1 VAEPAAISGRAA
13 RWREHNAERRQLI
26 VSAAIRAVEA
36 APAGADLSVQ
46 SVADE
51 AGLVRTVIYR
61 HFDGKP
67 ELVRAVQAHIVA
79 ELRDALD
86 FEISLDRSFQQVINA
101 AVATYVTWADENP
114 NLLAIIER
122 DVADGEPSELSRGID
137 HLAQRILAMVR
148 LGADL
153 MEMEIRGVDYAT
165 LETVAY
171 GIIGQVRGTV
181 GHWIRFAPRH
191 PSPSDL
197 ARILSRSL
205 WFQVAGQ
212 AKDVGVELNPSTAL
226 RELFAAGNTS
236 VT

>member
-1 VAEPAAISGRAA
+1 MAESAAISGRAA
-13 RWREHNAERRQLI
+13 RWREHNAERRQRI

-67 ELVRAVQAHIVA
+67 ELVRAVQAHVVA
-79 ELRDALD
+79 DLRDALD
-86 FEISLDRSFQQVINA
+86 TDIRLDRSLQQILNA
-101 AVATYVTWADENP
+101 AVATYVSWADKNP
-114 NLLAIIER
+114 NLYAIIER
-122 DVADGEPSELSRGID
+122 EVADGKPSELSRGID

-148 LGADL
+148 LGADM
-153 MEMEIRGVDYAT
+153 MEMEARSVDYAT

-171 GIIGQVRGTV
+171 GIIGQIRGTV
-181 GHWIRFAPRH
+181 GHWVRFSPRQ
-191 PSPSDL
+191 PAASDL
-197 ARILSRSL
+197 ATILSRSL

-212 AKDVGVELNPSTAL
+212 ANDIGIDLNPSTAL
-226 RELFAAGNTS
+226 RELFAAGRA
-236 VT
+236 

>member
-1 VAEPAAISGRAA
+1 MAEPAAISGRAA
-13 RWREHNAERRQLI
+13 RWREHNAERRQRI
-26 VSAAIRAVEA
+26 VSAAIRAIEA
-36 APAGADLSVQ
+36 APVGADLSVQ

-86 FEISLDRSFQQVINA
+86 FEISLDRSLQQVLNA
-101 AVATYVTWADENP
+101 AVGTYVSWADENP
-114 NLLAIIER
+114 NLFAIIER
-122 DVADGEPSELSRGID
+122 EVADGKPSELSRGID

-148 LGADL
+148 LGADM

-181 GHWIRFAPRH
+181 AHWIRFAPRH

-205 WFQVAGQ
+205 WFQIAGQ

-226 RELFAAGNTS
+226 RELFAAGTA
-236 VT
+236 